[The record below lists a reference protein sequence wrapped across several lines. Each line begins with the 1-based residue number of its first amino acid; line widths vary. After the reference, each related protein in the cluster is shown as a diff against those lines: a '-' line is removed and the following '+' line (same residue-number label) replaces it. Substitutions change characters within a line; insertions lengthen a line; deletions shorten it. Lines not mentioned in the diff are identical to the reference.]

1 MEKIYRFIGKRGR
14 ITIPYELRMQ
24 MGFRRNDL
32 VSFTREGNAV
42 VVKREKICDNCIDR
56 DAERVDE
63 AISEASLHNFLSSLP
78 LEAQK
83 SALLYLSDG
92 LAKEVQRG

>member
-42 VVKREKICDNCIDR
+42 VVKRE
-56 DAERVDE
+56 
-63 AISEASLHNFLSSLP
+63 
-78 LEAQK
+78 
-83 SALLYLSDG
+83 
-92 LAKEVQRG
+92 

>member
-32 VSFTREGNAV
+32 VSFTREGNVV

-56 DAERVDE
+56 DDARVDE
-63 AISEASLHNFLSSLP
+63 AISEASLQNFLSSLS

-83 SALLYLSDG
+83 SALLYLSVG